1 MQLRKQNGPPQ
12 GPVRYWMKDA
22 AGSSSGRL
30 GLVASGLAVVAALE
44 HRRRHQASILADLLF
59 DLRGDLRV
67 LLEDG
72 LGVLAAL
79 ADALAVVGEPGA
91 GLFDDVGLH
100 AEVQQLAGLGDALSV
115 GDRTAVV

>member
-1 MQLRKQNGPPQ
+1 MQLRKQHGPPQ

-30 GLVASGLAVVAALE
+30 GLVASGLAVVAALA
-44 HRRRHQASILADLLF
+44 HRRRHQASILAHLLF

-67 LLEDG
+67 LLEAG

-79 ADALAVVGEPGA
+79 ADALAVRGEHGTGLVGYGGLAAEGPGRKTP
-91 GLFDDVGLH
+91 D
-100 AEVQQLAGLGDALSV
+100 
-115 GDRTAVV
+115 

>member
-44 HRRRHQASILADLLF
+44 HRSRHQASILAELLF

-67 LLEDG
+67 LIEEG
-72 LGVLAAL
+72 LGVLAPL
-79 ADALAVVGEPGA
+79 ADALALAGEPGP
-91 GLFDDVGLH
+91 GLLDEGGL
-100 AEVQQLAGLGDALSV
+100 
-115 GDRTAVV
+115 T

>member
-1 MQLRKQNGPPQ
+1 MQLRKQSVPPQ
-12 GPVRYWMKDA
+12 VPVRYWMKDA

-67 LLEDG
+67 LLEEG

-91 GLFDDVGLH
+91 GLVDDVGLH
-100 AEVQQLAGLGDALSV
+100 AEVQQLAGLGDALPV
-115 GDRTAVV
+115 CDV

>member
-1 MQLRKQNGPPQ
+1 MRISDWRSDVCSADLWIARASMQLRKQNGPPQ

-67 LLEDG
+67 LQIG
-72 LGVLAAL
+72 RASCRGRVCQY
-79 ADALAVVGEPGA
+79 V
-91 GLFDDVGLH
+91 
-100 AEVQQLAGLGDALSV
+100 
-115 GDRTAVV
+115 

>member
-67 LLEDG
+67 LLEEG

-91 GLFDDVGLH
+91 GIVDDVGLH
-100 AEVQQLAGLGDALSV
+100 DEGPPPDGLGEALAV
-115 GDRTAVV
+115 GEV

>member
-1 MQLRKQNGPPQ
+1 MQLRKQNVPPQ

-67 LLEDG
+67 LLEEG

-79 ADALAVVGEPGA
+79 ADALAVVRSEEHTSE
-91 GLFDDVGLH
+91 LQSLMRIS
-100 AEVQQLAGLGDALSV
+100 DAVFCLKKK
-115 GDRTAVV
+115 